1 MIMELGSKKAIDAIQ
16 GGEVPH
22 LDGTEKS
29 LTEKI
34 QKLLAKQKDDEQ
46 QQRDLEEFMKKF
58 KDLGKN
64 EDGTAIKVRGENG
77 EYQIGAGSVSVTLK
91 GPLDSDQNI
100 RAMIEGAALAKH
112 TLKNEEVRYGGHN
125 LEEIQMSRKI
135 GELVGLNLI
144 HGAEKSLDETN
155 PAFAK
160 KINDIYDEVHKKY
173 GLPPRPGAE
182 AALDQ
187 KPSPIEWKAQGPVAV
202 LGAG

>member
-1 MIMELGSKKAIDAIQ
+1 MEIGSKRAIDAIQ

-29 LTEKI
+29 LTDKV

-64 EDGTAIKVRGENG
+64 EDGTAIRVRGENG
-77 EYQIGAGSVSVTLK
+77 EYQIGAGSVSVDLK

-100 RAMIEGAALAKH
+100 AAMIEAASLAKH
-112 TLKNEEVRYGGHN
+112 TLKNDAVRYGGHN

-135 GELVGLNLI
+135 GELVGLNLT
-144 HGAEKSLDETN
+144 HGSEKSLDETN

-160 KINDIYDEVHKKY
+160 KINEMYDKLHEKY
-173 GLPPRPGAE
+173 GLPPRPDAE
-182 AALDQ
+182 ASLGQ
-187 KPSPIEWKAQGPVAV
+187 QPNGIQWKMQGPGVV
-202 LGAG
+202 LGN